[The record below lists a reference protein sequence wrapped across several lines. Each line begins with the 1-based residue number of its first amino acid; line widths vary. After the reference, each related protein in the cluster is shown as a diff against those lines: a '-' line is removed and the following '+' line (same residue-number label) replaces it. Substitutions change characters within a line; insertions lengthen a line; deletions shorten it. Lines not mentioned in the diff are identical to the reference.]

1 MLRDYPRLKAFL
13 KSVLHLLK
21 SLSSSYRTKNTIANK
36 VALVLPRIVCIDVG
50 ASYYPHPNWEV
61 FRRSPNT
68 QWIAVE
74 PNAEN
79 LFYLKNWSWPSR
91 PISVEKGLS
100 ELGGKQT
107 LYVTNIDSGSSLL
120 EPVIEASMVH
130 RVLSLDYF
138 YPLKKVAIDTMT
150 LQQVI
155 DQTNDLK
162 SPISIKLD
170 TQGSEFSII
179 LGLNP
184 IVLETR
190 VFCVEIENTLL
201 AQPIMKDATPF
212 YTVFGFFEARGFELV
227 HLKPIPINAPSTARK
242 LQGKTVLN
250 ECDAVFLLRPDI
262 AKKRDL
268 NTQLALLGAYITYS
282 LYGEAL
288 SLLTHIVSNQ
298 DSSAELRDNCWA
310 IRILLEP

>member
-13 KSVLHLLK
+13 KSLLHLSK
-21 SLSSSYRTKNTIANK
+21 SLSSSYRIKNTIANK

-50 ASYYPHPNWEV
+50 ASYYPHPSWEV

-79 LFYLKNWSWPSR
+79 LFYLKNWSWPSS

-100 ELGGKQT
+100 ELGGMQT
-107 LYVTNIDSGSSLL
+107 LYITNVDTGSSLL

-130 RVLSLDYF
+130 RVPSLDYF
-138 YPLKKVAIDTMT
+138 FPLKMVAIDTMT

-179 LGLNP
+179 RGMNQT
-184 IVLETR
+184 VLETR

-201 AQPIMKDATPF
+201 AQPIMKDSAPF
-212 YTVFGFFEARGFELV
+212 YTVFEFFETRGFELV
-227 HLKPIPINAPSTARK
+227 HLKPIQINAPLAAGK
-242 LQGKTVLN
+242 LHGETVLN
-250 ECDAVFLLRPDI
+250 ECDAVFLLRPDVAI
-262 AKKRDL
+262 KRDL
-268 NTQLALLGAYITYS
+268 DAQLALLGAYIAYS

-288 SLLTHIVSNQ
+288 NLLTHIVGN
-298 DSSAELRDNCWA
+298 RDNSVELKDKCRS
-310 IRILLEP
+310 ISTLLVP

>member
-13 KSVLHLLK
+13 KSVLHLFK
-21 SLSSSYRTKNTIANK
+21 SLSSSYRIKNTIANK
-36 VALVLPRIVCIDVG
+36 VASVLPRIVCIDVG

-68 QWIAVE
+68 LWIAVE
-74 PNAEN
+74 PNADN
-79 LFYLKNWSWPSR
+79 LFYLNNWSWTSR
-91 PISVEKGLS
+91 PVSVEQGLS
-100 ELGGKQT
+100 ELGGSQT

-120 EPVIEASMVH
+120 EPVIEASMAH

-138 YPLKKVAIDTMT
+138 YPLKKVAIDTIT

-155 DQTNDLK
+155 DQTNDFK

-179 LGLNP
+179 RSVNQT
-184 IVLETR
+184 VLETR

-201 AQPIMKDATPF
+201 AQPIMKAATPF
-212 YTVFGFFEARGFELV
+212 YTVFEFFETRGFELV
-227 HLKPIPINAPSTARK
+227 HLKPIPINAPLVAGK
-242 LQGKTVLN
+242 LHGKTVLN
-250 ECDAVFLLRPDI
+250 ECDAVFLLRPDV
-262 AKKRDL
+262 AKERDL

-288 SLLTHIVSNQ
+288 CLLAHIANNQ
-298 DSSAELRDNCWA
+298 DCSAELKENCRA
-310 IRILLEP
+310 IIVLLAP

>member
-61 FRRSPNT
+61 FKRSPNT

-91 PISVEKGLS
+91 PVSVEKGLS
-100 ELGGKQT
+100 QLGGKQT
-107 LYVTNIDSGSSLL
+107 LYVTNVDSGSSLL
-120 EPVIEASMVH
+120 EPVIEASMAH

-138 YPLKKVAIDTMT
+138 YPLKKVSIDTMT
-150 LQQVI
+150 LQVI

-179 LGLNP
+179 RGVNQ

-201 AQPIMKDATPF
+201 AQPIMKAATPF
-212 YTVFGFFEARGFELV
+212 YTVFEFFETRGFELV
-227 HLKPIPINAPSTARK
+227 HLKPIPINAPLVAGK
-242 LQGKTVLN
+242 LHGKTVLN
-250 ECDAVFLLRPDI
+250 ECDAVFLLRPDV
-262 AKKRDL
+262 AKERDL

-288 SLLTHIVSNQ
+288 SLLAYIIGNENNGT
-298 DSSAELRDNCWA
+298 ELRNKCRA
-310 IRILLEP
+310 ISSLLTP